1 MIDKPTV
8 AIVDDHPWVRAI
20 VAELLQPMFTV
31 VAQAEDGDAALRVIG
46 DCCPQLVILDINM
59 PKVNGFEVARQLIE
73 RASPAK
79 VVFISLEAD
88 KETIDEARRCGHG
101 YVFKPRLEPDL
112 VTALDAAMRG
122 EFFASDFG
130 G

>member
-1 MIDKPTV
+1 MLPTTGNPGYQ
-8 AIVDDHPWVRAI
+8 H
-20 VAELLQPMFTV
+20 AEGQ
-31 VAQAEDGDAALRVIG
+31 RV
-46 DCCPQLVILDINM
+46 Q
-59 PKVNGFEVARQLIE
+59 VARQLIGT
-73 RASPAK
+73 ASTTK
-79 VVFISLEAD
+79 VVFISLKSD
-88 KETIDEARRCGHG
+88 KETIEETRRYGHG